1 MFPLLVV
8 ILWNLHVP
16 STPGWLCVCIYI
28 YIYYNCISNTSNILG
43 SPCTITI
50 PSWQPLYIYTING
63 IVMVY
68 HTIIIPYILY
78 PTSRGLLA
86 EMRYMRFLCLARALR
101 GMRVVKLLRYASRRK
116 TSGLTV
122 GGTGKSTKNGGFHQ
136 KMWERPSWM
145 EDLIW
150 FNGTSHCK
158 WRF

>member
-16 STPGWLCVCIYI
+16 STPGWLCVYIYI
-28 YIYYNCISNTSNILG
+28 YI
-43 SPCTITI
+43 ITVFPI
-50 PSWQPLYIYTING
+50 QLIYWGHLVPLLSHHDSHYIYTING

-86 EMRYMRFLCLARALR
+86 EMRYMRFLRLARALR
-101 GMRVVKLLRYASRRK
+101 GMRVVKLLRYASRQK

>member
-8 ILWNLHVP
+8 IFVK
-16 STPGWLCVCIYI
+16 SLCSFYSRMTMYIYI
-28 YIYYNCISNTSNILG
+28 YIITVFPIQLIYWG

-50 PSWQPLYIYTING
+50 PSWQPLYTING

-68 HTIIIPYILY
+68 HTIIIPHILY
-78 PTSRGLLA
+78 PMSRGLLA
-86 EMRYMRFLCLARALR
+86 EMRYMRFLRLARALR
-101 GMRVVKLLRYASRRK
+101 GMRVVKLLRYASRQK
-116 TSGLTV
+116 TSGFTV

-136 KMWERPSWM
+136 KMWQKPSWM